1 MGKKRR
7 DRWTASEARAALDA
21 QERSGL
27 TIQAYCRDRRWQPDR
42 LYRWKRRLAAGA
54 GASDAVVGVGAPSFV
69 RAEVGETPSV
79 PALNLPTPTAMFEL
93 VLCSGQ
99 RLRFSSEIDPAVLA
113 RTVRA
118 LEVESC

>member
-27 TIQAYCRDRRWQPDR
+27 TIQAFCRDQGWQPDR
-42 LYRWKRRLAAGA
+42 LYRWRRRLAV
-54 GASDAVVGVGAPSFV
+54 GASASDEEVGVGAPSFV
-69 RAEVGETPSV
+69 RAEVNGTRLV
-79 PALNLPTPTAMFEL
+79 PAPSSSLSTAMFEL

-99 RLRFSSEIDPAVLA
+99 RLRFSSEIEPAVLA

-118 LEVESC
+118 LEVEPC